1 MKGMIFDIK
10 RYAIHDG
17 PGIRTTIFF
26 KGCTLRCLWC
36 HNPEG
41 IEREREIMFRSER
54 CSVECQDCVFICPQ
68 GAITKKRKAVSIDPL
83 RCDLCA
89 KCEEACAYEAVEL
102 VGREVSVQDVIDEI
116 EKDRIFY
123 DESKGGVTFSG
134 GEPLVQPDFLLEL
147 LTELKK
153 RDVHTAVD
161 TSGFVPFEIL
171 ERISQKANLLLFDL
185 KVMDEEK
192 HKKYTGESNTL
203 ILENLRKLFKNGKK
217 VIIRM
222 PVLAGVNDDD
232 ENIQKQAEFLRSC
245 GRIEE
250 IDLLLY
256 HRGGEAKR
264 KRLRK
269 KGSAA
274 DFRAPSDQSLQNIK
288 DRLSGYGF
296 SVRIGG

>member
-1 MKGMIFDIK
+1 VKGTIFDIK

-17 PGIRTTIFF
+17 PGIRTTVFF
-26 KGCTLRCLWC
+26 KGCTLRCRWC

-54 CSVECQDCVFICPQ
+54 CAVECQDCVSVCPQ
-68 GAITKKRKAVSIDPL
+68 RAITKKRKVISIDRM

-102 VGREVSVQDVIDEI
+102 VGREVSAQEILNEI

-123 DESKGGVTFSG
+123 DESKGGVTLSG
-134 GEPLVQPDFLLEL
+134 GEPLVQPDFLLDL
-147 LTELKK
+147 LTELNK
-153 RDVHTAVD
+153 RNIHTAVD
-161 TSGFVPFEIL
+161 TSGFVPSEIL
-171 ERISQKANLLLFDL
+171 RAVSQKADLLLYDL

-203 ILENLRKLFKNGKK
+203 ILENLRKLSGNGKK
-217 VIIRM
+217 IIIRM
-222 PVLAGVNDDD
+222 PVLAGLNDDD
-232 ENIQKQAEFLRSC
+232 ENIQKQADFLKSC
-245 GRIEE
+245 GGVEE

-256 HRGGEAKR
+256 HRGGEEKR

-269 KGSAA
+269 KDPLE
-274 DFRAPSDQSLQNIK
+274 DFRAPSDRRLQEIK
-288 DRLSGYGF
+288 DRLSCYGF
-296 SVRIGG
+296 SVKIGG